1 VLREER
7 EVLEGGQKEVLREQV
22 EELRE
27 FLEGVIQG
35 ELIEELRGIEGV
47 EVIEEAEE

>member
-1 VLREER
+1 MLEEELLREE
-7 EVLEGGQKEVLREQV
+7 LREFLEDGQ
-22 EELRE
+22 RE

-47 EVIEEAEE
+47 EVIPDAEE